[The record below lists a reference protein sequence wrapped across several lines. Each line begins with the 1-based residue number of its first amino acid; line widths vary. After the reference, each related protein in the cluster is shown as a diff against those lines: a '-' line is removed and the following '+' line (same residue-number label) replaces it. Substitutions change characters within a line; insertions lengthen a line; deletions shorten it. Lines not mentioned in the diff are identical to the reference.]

1 MLLFR
6 QVILQYKDGPKVRV
20 PEGLLHEAD
29 NGQQYLRFRPS
40 STSLT
45 RALLGHMGSFKTLK
59 NPSLSCSP
67 QVSQL
72 REAVKAKILNMGSK
86 EPADGGDRENL
97 FAAEPAG
104 DEEDDGNEVT
114 SRKLREVLERAPDV
128 LQIELAGKP
137 VEVLKPRSWR
147 ETDILIK
154 LAVSD
159 LEHVFDFLM
168 LDIDSVFDKAKRSYV
183 RSGKYVGGKRKAEDE
198 DKQSFSD

>member
-20 PEGLLHEAD
+20 PEGLLQEAD

-45 RALLGHMGSFKTLK
+45 RALLGHMGNFKTLK

-72 REAVKAKILNMGSK
+72 REAVKAKILKMASK

-97 FAAEPAG
+97 FTAQPAG
-104 DEEDDGNEVT
+104 DEEDHGNEVT

-198 DKQSFSD
+198 DKQSLSE

>member
-114 SRKLREVLERAPDV
+114 SRKLREVLEESARCSPNRARWQAGGGLEAKV
-128 LQIELAGKP
+128 LARDGHSHQAG
-137 VEVLKPRSWR
+137 
-147 ETDILIK
+147 
-154 LAVSD
+154 
-159 LEHVFDFLM
+159 
-168 LDIDSVFDKAKRSYV
+168 SVRPGACLRFPYA
-183 RSGKYVGGKRKAEDE
+183 GH
-198 DKQSFSD
+198 